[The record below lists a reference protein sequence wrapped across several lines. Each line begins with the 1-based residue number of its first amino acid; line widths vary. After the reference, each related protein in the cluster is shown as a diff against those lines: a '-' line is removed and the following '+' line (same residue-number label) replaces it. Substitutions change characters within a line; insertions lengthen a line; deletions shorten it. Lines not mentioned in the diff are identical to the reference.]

1 MQYVGLGSRRYETGM
16 LLLSSNNG
24 TFCDALAKTVSEIAD
39 VELSASYFFYRSFLP
54 SVFRNMFL
62 QIILKCVCFVSVL
75 FAFKGTYIQF
85 PISTLLSVS
94 DCMKK

>member
-1 MQYVGLGSRRYETGM
+1 M

-24 TFCDALAKTVSEIAD
+24 TFCDALAKTVSEMSD
-39 VELSASYFFYRSFLP
+39 VAHCNFFYRSFLP
-54 SVFRNMFL
+54 SVFRNIFL

-75 FAFKGTYIQF
+75 FAFRDTYISF
-85 PISTLLSVS
+85 PITTLLSVS